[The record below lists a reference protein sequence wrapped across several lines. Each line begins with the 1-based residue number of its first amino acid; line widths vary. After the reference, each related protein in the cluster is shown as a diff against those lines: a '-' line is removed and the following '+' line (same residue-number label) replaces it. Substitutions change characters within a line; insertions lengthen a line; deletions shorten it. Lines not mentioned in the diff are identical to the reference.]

1 MIFYW
6 FLEKKEGKEREV
18 VCVYV
23 EFVPLI
29 YAFIG
34 WLMYVPC
41 KIKWSVIKAWAQ
53 PEESTATV

>member
-1 MIFYW
+1 MIFYS

-34 WLMYVPC
+34 
-41 KIKWSVIKAWAQ
+41 
-53 PEESTATV
+53 